1 MEIRLKCCIFV
12 HGERGHILRLLL
24 MLYSSKK
31 KLYVLFFVALLLL
44 AGCCTPFDAH
54 VLTFILNCPYA
65 FFLYKAKFLSL
76 KTLTLYTELKP
87 NQYHLKL
94 LNKMINNKQL
104 LTALAATILTC
115 GNLFAQESE
124 FDLNSQRSESQDV
137 LMIPGEALDHKGLVI
152 NPTPHSINVLEN
164 GKLDITQGVSLKD
177 VKKKFSEN
185 LGFITL
191 AKKGAKLTIDFGAK
205 AAAKHGVKSISG
217 AYAININD
225 KGISIVG
232 YDEKG
237 AFYGI
242 QTLQQIAK
250 SPVAAEGKLP
260 YLEINDYPDLPYR
273 GVVEG
278 FYGPPW
284 SHEVRLSLIDLY
296 GEFKMNY
303 YLYGPKDDHYHSY
316 PNWRLPYPEKEAQN
330 IKELVEASNRN
341 RVDFVWAIHPGK
353 DIKWN
358 EEDYNNLVNKF
369 NMMYD
374 LGVRSFAI
382 FFDDIEGEGT
392 NPEKQAELL
401 NRLNTDFVKAKGDVA
416 PLIVCPT
423 DYSRLWANPT
433 PQGSLSIYGRT
444 LDPSINVFW
453 TGDVVCSD
461 LTKETMDWINSRIK
475 RPALYWWN
483 FPVTDYARHIIMQG
497 PTYGLETSLTKNDL
511 CGLISNPM
519 EHGEAS
525 KLALYGVADYAWN
538 IAGYNPI
545 DNWERG
551 LAELTPEAKEAY
563 RTFAIHSGD
572 TETGYRR
579 AESWE
584 TKTFRINNYTQDQF
598 DALLKE
604 FEKVEKTPA
613 EMEAKCAN
621 KALLSEL
628 RPWLVEFGKLG
639 VRGKRALD
647 VIKLN
652 ETAGEAEFW
661 TAYVNNMMSEEDRKA
676 FDAHKSGTMKL
687 QPFYENT
694 MDDLAYEFYKK
705 LTGEM
710 PLSHK
715 GIGSFN
721 NVQTILSKLMFDSDS
736 TTYYTSGASQYDNS
750 WVGTDLG
757 CVRDV
762 TEISILQGRNS
773 TDDVDYFDN
782 AILECS
788 TDGKKWQQLTDSL
801 QKQYIINW
809 KGEPVKARYVRL
821 KKLPSSKR
829 SWVAVRS
836 FEVNPF
842 RVENLKFAIEA
853 DNIEKALSA
862 FDKNLGTSFI
872 NNGALSFGVPEKAS
886 ECMILMKLN
895 KQGNTANLRQFAADG
910 KLITETV
917 IKTPFMQVNL
927 TKGVSKLEIKGG
939 VEIFEIIFK

>member
-1 MEIRLKCCIFV
+1 
-12 HGERGHILRLLL
+12 
-24 MLYSSKK
+24 
-31 KLYVLFFVALLLL
+31 
-44 AGCCTPFDAH
+44 
-54 VLTFILNCPYA
+54 
-65 FFLYKAKFLSL
+65 
-76 KTLTLYTELKP
+76 
-87 NQYHLKL
+87 
-94 LNKMINNKQL
+94 MINNKQL
-104 LTALAATILTC
+104 LTALAAAFLAC
-115 GNLFAQESE
+115 GSLSAQEE
-124 FDLNSQRSESQDV
+124 GFDLGSQRSESQDV
-137 LMIPGEALDHKGLVI
+137 LSIPGKVVDHKGLII
-152 NPTPHSINVLEN
+152 NPTPHSLNVLGS
-164 GKLDITQGVSLKD
+164 GKLDISQGVILKD
-177 VKKKFSEN
+177 AQKKFSDA

-191 AKKGAKLTIDFGAK
+191 APKGAKLTIDFGAK
-205 AAAKHGVKSISG
+205 AAAKQGVKNISG
-217 AYAININD
+217 AYAMQIND

-242 QTLQQIAK
+242 QTLRQIAG
-250 SPVAAEGKLP
+250 SPIAAEGKLP

-278 FYGPPW
+278 FYGAPW

-296 GEFKMNY
+296 GKFKMNY
-303 YLYGPKDDHYHSY
+303 YLYGPKDDQYHSS

-330 IKELVEASNRN
+330 IRELVEASNRN

-374 LGVRSFAI
+374 LGVRSFAV

-392 NPEKQAELL
+392 NPEKQTALL
-401 NRLNTDFVKAKGDVA
+401 NRLNTDFVKVKGDVA

-423 DYSRLWANPT
+423 DYSKLWANPT
-433 PQGSLSIYGRT
+433 PQGSLAIYGRT

-461 LTKETMDWINSRIK
+461 LTKETMDWINSRIQ

-483 FPVTDYARHIIMQG
+483 FPVTDYIRHIIMQG
-497 PTYGLETSLTKNDL
+497 PTYGLETSLTDKDL

-579 AESWE
+579 SESWE
-584 TKTFRINNYTQDQF
+584 TKTFRANDYTQDQF
-598 DALLKE
+598 DALRNE
-604 FEKVEKTPA
+604 FEKIEKTPA

-621 KALLSEL
+621 KALLGEL

-639 VRGKRALD
+639 TRGKRALD
-647 VIKLN
+647 IIKLYEN
-652 ETAGEAEFW
+652 ASEADFW
-661 TAYVNNMMSEEDRKA
+661 TAYVNNLMTEEDRKA
-676 FDAHKSGTMKL
+676 FDTHKSGTLKL

-694 MDDLAYEFYKK
+694 MDDLAYDFYRK

-710 PLSHK
+710 PQSYK
-715 GIGSFN
+715 GVGSFN
-721 NVQTILSKLMFDSDS
+721 NLQTILSKLMLDNDS
-736 TTYYTSGASQYDNS
+736 TTFYTSGASQNDNS
-750 WVGTDLG
+750 WIGLDLG

-762 TEISILQGRNS
+762 SEIAILQGRNS
-773 TDDVDYFDN
+773 VDDVDYFDSTQ
-782 AILECS
+782 LEYS
-788 TDGKKWQQLTDSL
+788 ADGKSWQPLTDKL
-801 QKQYIINW
+801 EKQYIINW
-809 KGEPVKARYVRL
+809 KGEPVKAKYVRI
-821 KKLPSSKR
+821 KKLPTAKK
-829 SWVAVRS
+829 SWAAVRS
-836 FEVNPF
+836 FEVNPVRLDNLDF
-842 RVENLKFAIEA
+842 KVEANDLG
-853 DNIEKALSA
+853 KALFA

-872 NNGALSFGVPEKAS
+872 NSGVLSFGVPANAS
-886 ECMILMKLN
+886 ECTILMKLD
-895 KQGNTANLRQFAADG
+895 KSGDMAELREIAADG
-910 KLITETV
+910 KLISETA
-917 IKTPFMQVNL
+917 IGTPFVQLKL
-927 TKGVSKLEIKGG
+927 TKEVAKIEIDGA
-939 VEIFEIIFK
+939 VEIFEIIFE